1 MLLVAS
7 TLPIIQALGGHDMT
21 TYNASPRRN
30 VTQPYVYKG
39 LCQVV
44 MK

>member
-1 MLLVAS
+1 MLPAVS
-7 TLPIIQALGGHDMT
+7 GLPIIQAFGGHDMT
-21 TYNASPRRN
+21 TYNAFPRRN
-30 VTQPYVYKG
+30 VAQPYAFKG